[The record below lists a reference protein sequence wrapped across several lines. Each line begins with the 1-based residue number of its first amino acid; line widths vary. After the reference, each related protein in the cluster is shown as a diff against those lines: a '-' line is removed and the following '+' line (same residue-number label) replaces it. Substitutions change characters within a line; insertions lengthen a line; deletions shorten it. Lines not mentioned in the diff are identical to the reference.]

1 MIEEKVRNLIEKDVN
16 NLGIN
21 IDSIEYVKEGSNY
34 FLRITIDSNDVI
46 DIDKC
51 VEVTDVINPLLD
63 EADLIEE
70 SYILNISTKE
80 KGE

>member
-1 MIEEKVRNLIEKDVN
+1 MIEEKVRNLIEKHVN

-70 SYILNISTKE
+70 SYILDISTKE

>member
-34 FLRITIDSNDVI
+34 FLRITIVP
-46 DIDKC
+46 KLF
-51 VEVTDVINPLLD
+51 TIN
-63 EADLIEE
+63 
-70 SYILNISTKE
+70 
-80 KGE
+80 

>member
-16 NLGIN
+16 KLGIN

-70 SYILNISTKE
+70 SYVLDISTKE

>member
-63 EADLIEE
+63 EVDLIEE
-70 SYILNISTKE
+70 SYILDISTKE